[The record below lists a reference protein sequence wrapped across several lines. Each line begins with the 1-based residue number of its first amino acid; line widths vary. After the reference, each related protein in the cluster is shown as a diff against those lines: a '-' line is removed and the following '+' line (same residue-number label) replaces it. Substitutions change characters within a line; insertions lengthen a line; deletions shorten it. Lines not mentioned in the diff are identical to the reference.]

1 MDDHQE
7 EMPMADGNADIHMW
21 TELQRGECAVKEW
34 EECCYLMLYT
44 SC

>member
-7 EMPMADGNADIHMW
+7 EMPIADGNAHIHMW
-21 TELQRGECAVKEW
+21 TELQGGECAVEEW